1 MQTAQTI
8 RKQVNGR
15 LWRWCAPVGL
25 LVNTYGYN
33 LLNRGEDKGLG
44 LFVLGL
50 AMALGGAR
58 WWMREVLTAR
68 WWHDSEKVKT
78 FLWAAVPSAVI
89 LTYLNRPEIWQSPE
103 DGRLTYSLLRWALLG
118 TWLVM
123 AAGSQERDPEDFPIE
138 RLPKRIKRATRDRIW
153 SNLAGLS
160 VAVVLIS
167 EQFFSTYKAPVISTT
182 LTLAAGATVLL
193 HKTNT
198 RVRKLCTQTHID
210 VQALLR
216 DLDDL
221 AKAKAEGDDIDKKT
235 DAALRSWD
243 ALHLDL
249 RAGIDTGYPVGMP
262 FLPAGTLQ
270 ALETKIR
277 AAIRCGPVTPDAIDA
292 AGEEL
297 RALQAACADR
307 LDPLA

>member
-1 MQTAQTI
+1 MQTTQTI
-8 RKQVNGR
+8 RKQVDGR

-33 LLNRGEDKGLG
+33 LFSKTGENKAFGL
-44 LFVLGL
+44 LVLGL
-50 AMALGGAR
+50 AMAFVGAR
-58 WWMREVLTAR
+58 WWKREVFMAR

-103 DGRLTYSLLRWALLG
+103 DGRLTYSMLRWALLA
-118 TWLVM
+118 TWLAM
-123 AAGSQERDPEDFPIE
+123 AAGSQERDPKDFPIE
-138 RLPKRIKRATRDRIW
+138 KLPTRIKCATRDRIR
-153 SNLAGLS
+153 SNLAGLG

-167 EQFFSTYKAPVISTT
+167 EQFFDTYKAPVISTT
-182 LTLAAGATVLL
+182 LTLAAGSIVLL
-193 HKTNT
+193 HKTHT
-198 RVRKLCTQTHID
+198 RVRKLCTQTHTD

-221 AKAKAEGDDIDKKT
+221 AKAKGDDIGKKA
-235 DAALRSWD
+235 DPALRSWD

-262 FLPAGTLQ
+262 FLPASTLQ
-270 ALETKIR
+270 ALETKIL
-277 AAIRCGPVTPDAIDA
+277 AAIRCDPVTPDAIDA